1 MIDSISTSD
10 KGAWSPRI
18 VAFFCNWCTYTAAD
32 LAGVS
37 RLKYASNTR
46 VIRLMCSGRVDP
58 QFILDAL
65 AKGADGVLIGG
76 CHPFDCHYAEGNY
89 KCLRRFEML
98 KRMLKDMGIEED
110 RIRLEWISAAE
121 GAKVKI
127 VINDMVGR
135 LTELGPLGL
144 PGKFEEWDK
153 EMEQFAHSVQA
164 ADAAQGAPDCVHAQ
178 QSKTE
183 AAHV

>member
-1 MIDSISTSD
+1 MSKEWT
-10 KGAWSPRI
+10 PRI

-37 RLKYASNTR
+37 RLKYAPNTR

-65 AKGADGVLIGG
+65 AKGADAVLIGG

-98 KRMLKDMGIEED
+98 QRLLRQMGIEEE
-110 RIRLEWISAAE
+110 RVRLEWISAAE
-121 GAKVKI
+121 GEKVKR
-127 VINDMVGR
+127 VINEMVQ
-135 LTELGPLGL
+135 TITQLGPLGL
-144 PGKFEEWDK
+144 PQKFEEWDK
-153 EMEQFAHSVQA
+153 EMEQLAHEVQA
-164 ADAAQGAPDCVHAQ
+164 AEAAQGAPTCSHAQ
-178 QSKTE
+178 AAKSPGPQ
-183 AAHV
+183 AAHA